1 MKSPLIRSYLLLFQG
16 DFTEA
21 FQREWTEECMKSD
34 HPNVPICPEKGVLR
48 TESRDAEQDV
58 QDLEIVSQ
66 QLNEMTTNNR
76 RTKNSRRRT
85 KNSRRAHA
93 CARKRRYSPMA
104 LKCVWITCPKGTCRT
119 KRDFCGKKA
128 CHGK

>member
-1 MKSPLIRSYLLLFQG
+1 MFQG

-21 FQREWTEECMKSD
+21 FQREWKDECMKSD

-58 QDLEIVSQ
+58 QDLEIASQ
-66 QLNEMTTNNR
+66 QLNEMTTKNR
-76 RTKNSRRRT
+76 KS